1 MTHLENDE
9 TTTVTIGN
17 DSGTGTIKDAGDAIP
32 IVDIERPSPSHEGT
46 GDSIVFTVSQT
57 GLTDK
62 DSTVT
67 VKLDLPGGLGGAVAA
82 DILNQEIVFTDSNG
96 AETIYTVAQAVAGID
111 ITIPAGATSNPTFTI
126 TPTDD
131 DIYEQSESLGMSI
144 TGAVN
149 ATVGTSSATGTILD
163 EDATDG
169 TPQEGDK
176 PSVSITATKD
186 TAIEGVDNTLEF
198 SVTQSNQSDFD
209 STVDVKLNTT
219 DSTINAADIAS
230 IVYTNAAGV
239 EITLSTTA
247 KIQDFLTNGA
257 SVKIPAGSTSAPV
270 ITITVVDDNV
280 YEKSEDLV
288 LDINNAVNATIG
300 TDSATGT
307 ILDEDAT
314 DGTPQEG
321 DKPTV
326 SVGNATAT
334 EGDNL
339 VHSVTIN
346 GVTQADVTYEFDLS
360 GVTATDG
367 DDYSSD
373 PTDLVFSDGVT
384 YDPVAGTITVPA
396 GVTDFTVTYPTL
408 NDTILEN
415 DETTTVT
422 IDGVIGTGTILDN
435 DIAPT
440 LTVEDNSVIEA
451 TGANVSGSFNITD
464 PQSVTALT
472 VSGQDVTN
480 ATTTSVIITTS
491 LGELV
496 ITGYNAVTGEL
507 TYEYTENGN
516 VKDHDVPNR
525 EVFDQFAVELTNT
538 IGDKINDT
546 LDIEIIDTVPTANDD
561 KNTISEE
568 TDIVSGN
575 VLTST
580 GAATDDVADDLG
592 ADATTVTAVE
602 FGSTTSTV
610 DSTAPTLIQGNF
622 GELTLDA
629 NGEYTYDVDNAA
641 IQYLAL
647 GEFDRNL

>member
-1 MTHLENDE
+1 M
-9 TTTVTIGN
+9 
-17 DSGTGTIKDAGDAIP
+17 
-32 IVDIERPSPSHEGT
+32 
-46 GDSIVFTVSQT
+46 
-57 GLTDK
+57 
-62 DSTVT
+62 
-67 VKLDLPGGLGGAVAA
+67 PGGLGGAVAA

-307 ILDEDAT
+307 ILDESNDPTNPGANT
-314 DGTPQEG
+314 EG

-346 GVTQADVTYEFDLS
+346 GVTQADVTYDFALTPGS
-360 GVTATDG
+360 ATEG
-367 DDYSSD
+367 LGNDYTNT
-373 PTDLVFSDGVT
+373 PVFSNGVINNG
-384 YDPVAGTITVPA
+384 DGTITVPA
-396 GVTDFTVTYPTL
+396 GVTTL
-408 NDTILEN
+408 RQLPDLE
-415 DETTTVT
+415 
-422 IDGVIGTGTILDN
+422 
-435 DIAPT
+435 
-440 LTVEDNSVIEA
+440 
-451 TGANVSGSFNITD
+451 
-464 PQSVTALT
+464 
-472 VSGQDVTN
+472 
-480 ATTTSVIITTS
+480 
-491 LGELV
+491 
-496 ITGYNAVTGEL
+496 
-507 TYEYTENGN
+507 
-516 VKDHDVPNR
+516 
-525 EVFDQFAVELTNT
+525 
-538 IGDKINDT
+538 
-546 LDIEIIDTVPTANDD
+546 
-561 KNTISEE
+561 
-568 TDIVSGN
+568 
-575 VLTST
+575 
-580 GAATDDVADDLG
+580 
-592 ADATTVTAVE
+592 
-602 FGSTTSTV
+602 
-610 DSTAPTLIQGNF
+610 
-622 GELTLDA
+622 
-629 NGEYTYDVDNAA
+629 
-641 IQYLAL
+641 
-647 GEFDRNL
+647 